1 MKSSHYGKRWSILKK
16 KGADADDLRLLARQ
30 IAYSFMDYYLQDCR
44 YVEEYIDLLC
54 EMMTFSDDPDLTHQ
68 AAAALFSIIV
78 ESLCDDFE
86 ELQTITYN
94 KIMAQVITFCRQ
106 LPGGKE
112 LDQTL
117 KKFGIHAADDLLARI
132 NRVRANHNFLSS
144 HKQVQKILLLSRVT
158 IGADIAVTSVIF
170 QRLSKIFPEA
180 EFVLIGGSKLEE
192 LYGGNPRITFR
203 KLAYSRKGGLLERLS
218 SWYSALEVIKQEVA
232 SCGENEAILIDPDS
246 RISQLGIL
254 PLVPLDRYYFFDSR
268 SGNSLNYN
276 VSMPELANSWL
287 DTLLDKKDFCYPN
300 VWLPVPFQE
309 IATRYCDLLR
319 RKGAQRIIVVN
330 FGVGGNPRKRV
341 GRCFEESLLLT
352 LLREPNTVIL
362 LDKGFGKQELDEV
375 NSMLDVIEKHGY
387 LTIQTIFGDEET
399 DGLAW
404 GVIGLQSRIGEIGAL
419 IANSDEFI
427 GYDSACQHI
436 SVALEIPCIT
446 IFAGSNNMRF
456 IRRWSAYGRQSS
468 HIVHVDSLTDTAA
481 IDIEDIIVRIMHH
494 RKGYDG

>member
-1 MKSSHYGKRWSILKK
+1 MKSSYYSRKWSTLKK
-16 KGADADDLRLLARQ
+16 KGAAADDLRRLARQ

-44 YVEEYIDLLC
+44 YADEYIDLLC
-54 EMMTFSDDPDLTHQ
+54 EMMTFSDDPDLTHH

-94 KIMAQVITFCRQ
+94 KIMVQVITFCRRV
-106 LPGGKE
+106 PGGKD
-112 LDQTL
+112 LDLTL
-117 KKFGIHAADDLLARI
+117 KKFGIQTADDLLARI
-132 NRVRANHNFLSS
+132 NRVRANHNSLSR
-144 HKQVQKILLLSRVT
+144 HRQVRKILLLSRVT

-170 QRLSKIFPEA
+170 QRLSKVFPEA

-192 LYGGNPRITFR
+192 LYGGNPRIRFR
-203 KLAYSRKGGLLERLS
+203 QLAYSRKGGLLERLS
-218 SWYSALEVIKQEVA
+218 SWYAALEVIQQEEA
-232 SCGENEAILIDPDS
+232 AAGGENEVVLIDPDS

-268 SGNSLNYN
+268 SGSSFNYH

-287 DTLLDKKDFCYPN
+287 DTILDEKDFCYPA
-300 VWLPVPFQE
+300 VWFPEPLQE
-309 IATRYCDLLR
+309 IAGKYCHLLR
-319 RKGAQRIIVVN
+319 RRGAQRIIVVN

-341 GRCFEESLLLT
+341 GRRFEENLILT

-362 LDKGFGKQELDEV
+362 LDKGFGKQELDDA
-375 NSMLDVIEKHGY
+375 NAMLDAIEKHGY
-387 LTIQTIFGDEET
+387 ATIHTVFGVENN
-399 DGLAW
+399 DGLAS
-404 GVIGLQSRIGEIGAL
+404 GVIGFQSRIGEIGAL

-456 IRRWSAYGRQSS
+456 IRRWSAYGRRSS
-468 HIVHVDSLTDTAA
+468 HIVHVDTLTDAAA
-481 IDIEDIIVRIMHH
+481 IDVEGIITRVMHH
-494 RKGYDG
+494 RKGYD